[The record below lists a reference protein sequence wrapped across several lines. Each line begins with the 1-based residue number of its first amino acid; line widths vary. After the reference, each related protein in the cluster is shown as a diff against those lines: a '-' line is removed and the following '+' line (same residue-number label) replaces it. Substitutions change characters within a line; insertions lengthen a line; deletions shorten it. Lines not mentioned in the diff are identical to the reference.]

1 LFFVGNTNA
10 DVKIS
15 LLSLLFWEQS
25 FKRWEIPMIPRLELL
40 ISRIIGKWVFDPGIS
55 FFLILILVFVSRMLV
70 RALSPRYQVWTARI
84 FTFFTF
90 LATLSSSFL
99 TTAECSPG
107 EDSTAEASAS
117 GSGTEALEL
126 ERSAMEAKIKHFL
139 GSYSNVRA
147 PKQTLFDGLKEELKL
162 GSATQ
167 ADLEKLTSI
176 MEQLLRDNKF
186 ASPGEA
192 ASQLVIDYSNYYQT
206 KYNKSLW

>member
-1 LFFVGNTNA
+1 
-10 DVKIS
+10 
-15 LLSLLFWEQS
+15 
-25 FKRWEIPMIPRLELL
+25 MIPRLELL
-40 ISRIIGKWVFDPGIS
+40 LAKMIGKCVFDPGIS

-70 RALSPRYQVWTARI
+70 RALWPRYQVWTTTTR
-84 FTFFTF
+84 FLTFVTCLTTF
-90 LATLSSSFL
+90 SSSFL

-126 ERSAMEAKIKHFL
+126 ERSAVEAKISHFL
-139 GSYSNVRA
+139 SSYSNVRA

-167 ADLEKLTSI
+167 ADLEKLNII
-176 MEQLLRDNKF
+176 MEQLLRDKKF

-192 ASQLVIDYSNYYQT
+192 ASQLALDYSKYYQT
-206 KYNKSLW
+206 QYNKSLW